1 MWPYCM
7 ECSVHTIGLLS
18 VTSWTYDI
26 IYLGI
31 EKKNK
36 AWHTIRH
43 ILSQY
48 LCHKEGVSVGVN
60 FDMHITFF
68 SFYNNNRE
76 RWVLDGII
84 YMKFHLVRFSVV
96 DPLVKREHLA
106 YMQITLHGIDKVW
119 FLLSILS
126 TLPLVLFSEC
136 YSNLFWIGHSENS
149 KESASQI

>member
-1 MWPYCM
+1 M
-7 ECSVHTIGLLS
+7 
-18 VTSWTYDI
+18 
-26 IYLGI
+26 
-31 EKKNK
+31 
-36 AWHTIRH
+36 
-43 ILSQY
+43 
-48 LCHKEGVSVGVN
+48 GVN

-136 YSNLFWIGHSENS
+136 YSNLF
-149 KESASQI
+149 